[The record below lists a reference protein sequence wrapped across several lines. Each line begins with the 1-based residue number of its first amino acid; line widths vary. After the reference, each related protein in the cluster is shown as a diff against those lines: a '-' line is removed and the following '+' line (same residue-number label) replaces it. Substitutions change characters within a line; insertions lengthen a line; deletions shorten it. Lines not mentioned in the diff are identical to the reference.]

1 MNENVAGFRRPAPVA
16 IARAM
21 DLSRVSTW
29 IFDLDNTLY
38 PSSADL
44 FARIDE
50 RMGSYIARL
59 LACDRTEAHRV
70 QKDFFH
76 THGTTLRGLMNH
88 HDIDPHEFLNYVHDI
103 EMDVLEQDAR
113 VIEGIARLPGRK
125 LVFTNGDAPYAGR
138 VLDRLGLGGAFE
150 AIYDIHATDYIPKP
164 DPRAYAGLCEA
175 YGIDPTTALFVEDMA
190 RNLKPAKAIGM
201 TTVWVNNGS
210 ERGDHEAC
218 ASYID
223 IEINDVGAWL
233 ADLHRERAA

>member
-1 MNENVAGFRRPAPVA
+1 
-16 IARAM
+16 M
-21 DLSRVSTW
+21 DLSRISTW

-38 PSSADL
+38 PSSANL

-50 RMGSYIARL
+50 RMGAYIAQL
-59 LACDRTEAHRV
+59 LACDRQEAYRV
-70 QKDFFH
+70 QKAFFH
-76 THGTTLRGLMNH
+76 EHGTTLRGLMDNH
-88 HDIDPHEFLNYVHDI
+88 GVDPHDFLNYVHDI

-113 VIEGIARLPGRK
+113 VNGGIARLPGRK

-138 VLDRLGLGGAFE
+138 VLDRLGLGDAFE
-150 AIYDIHATDYIPKP
+150 AIHDIHATDYIPKP

-175 YGIDPTTALFVEDMA
+175 YGIDPATALFVEDMA

-218 ASYID
+218 DSYID

-233 ADLHRERAA
+233 ADLHRELAA